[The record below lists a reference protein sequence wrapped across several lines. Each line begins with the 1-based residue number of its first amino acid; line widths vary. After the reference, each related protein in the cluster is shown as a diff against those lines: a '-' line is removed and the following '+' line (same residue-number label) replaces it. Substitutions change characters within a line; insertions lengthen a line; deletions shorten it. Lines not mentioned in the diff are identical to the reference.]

1 MSARNW
7 ETRTADTIGCCL
19 FEEKK
24 CAECGKVFLP
34 APYHAWRRR
43 SKNKNHS
50 AWFCSYHCLVAWD
63 KEHPKKRTVKN
74 GIMY

>member
-7 ETRTADTIGCCL
+7 ETRTAATLGCCL

-24 CAECGKVFLP
+24 CSECGKVFIP
-34 APYHAWRRR
+34 APYHAYRRKQR
-43 SKNKNHS
+43 TGNGNI
-50 AWFCSYHCLVAWD
+50 WFCSYHCLVAWD

-74 GIMY
+74 GKMH